1 MRRGREAGERSGPPK
16 WEGIDTV
23 LLDMDGTLLDRHFD
37 DHFWLEH
44 VPRTWA
50 RREGIPLES
59 AKQELFGRYRSQE
72 GTLNWTDLDYW
83 SRELGLD
90 IPALKRQVD
99 HLIDV
104 HPFVPEFLD
113 RVRRSGRQVWLVTN
127 AHGKTLELK
136 MERTALAGRFH
147 GIVTSHD
154 LGSPKEEGAFWPLA
168 RRVIGFDP
176 GRTLLAEDTPA
187 VLAAAAAFG
196 IRFLVQV
203 ARHSSSRPPEPPG
216 RYYSIHYFSEIMPP

>member
-1 MRRGREAGERSGPPK
+1 MRARRREHKPPEAPR
-16 WEGIDTV
+16 WEQIDSV

-44 VPRTWA
+44 VPRTYA
-50 RREGIPLES
+50 RRQNIPLDK
-59 AKQELFGRYRSQE
+59 AKEELFRRYRSQE

-113 RVRRSGRQVWLVTN
+113 RVRRSGRRVWLVTN
-127 AHGKTLELK
+127 AHGKTLKLK
-136 MERTALAGRFH
+136 MERTALAGHFH
-147 GIVTSHD
+147 GIVMSHD
-154 LGSPKEEGAFWPLA
+154 LGAPKEDPSFWPRA
-168 RRVIGFDP
+168 RRTIGFAP
-176 GRTLLAEDTPA
+176 ERTLLAEDTPA
-187 VLAAAAAFG
+187 VLDAAAAFG

-203 ARHSSSRPPEPPG
+203 SRHSSSRPPEAQG
-216 RYYSIHYFSEIMPP
+216 RYFSIHFFSEIMPP